1 MASGEEKRKREE
13 SFPRGIRFGGEGREK
28 EERKRGER
36 KEKEKTGEKKR
47 KKRGEGKREFFG
59 VPTVEARQTE
69 N

>member
-1 MASGEEKRKREE
+1 MASGEERRKMEE
-13 SFPRGIRFGGEGREK
+13 SFPRGIIFGGEGRKK

-36 KEKEKTGEKKR
+36 KEKEKIGEKKR

-59 VPTVEARQTE
+59 VSTIEARRFE